1 MIILLDN
8 FLANEE
14 WRKYQ
19 LLKRVERSSYFA
31 LTKKELMDY
40 LEISNYV
47 LKSTIDQLILDL
59 ERFGLAEEIHLFVE
73 EPFVQLEVTGT
84 ASSETL
90 LENYVEE
97 SISFN
102 ILLGAVL
109 GKYKSL
115 NELSEKE
122 MISYPIAHSTYK
134 KLNKYLAAFD
144 LTIDK
149 KFRLS
154 GKSEKNVRLFLTELF
169 SRIYKGNDHI
179 FDHSDTTRVQAVK
192 KSLATDTISI
202 HQKINLQHYL
212 CVTNLRIQQQK
223 YMETSEQSILLKE
236 EPSQEISK
244 ALLNAVPE
252 EFQAAECSAFFYYY
266 AARSENLSSKLNLSE
281 NAQIAKWSGNLL
293 SSLIRAFPKLAL
305 DEEKQRAFLTHSH
318 FLHFQL
324 LETSS
329 AYETIQPEINIAY
342 FQQNF
347 PAVLEFCRVYITR
360 LQQTDPELFK
370 KKKQLLFQYLFLVLD
385 SFPKSMLLE
394 TVNVY
399 VDFSFGNLYNEF
411 IMENLAFFQLVGAEV
426 VSEIG
431 PADIL
436 LTDSRD
442 LGREYNKECIVWLA
456 PPRPLDWAN
465 LGQKI
470 IQKRSE
476 KGSSME

>member
-8 FLANEE
+8 FLAKEE

-109 GKYKSL
+109 GKFKSL

-169 SRIYKGNDHI
+169 SRIYKRAAII
-179 FDHSDTTRVQAVK
+179 FLITRIRLGYRLYRSGWQQIRSVFIK
-192 KSLATDTISI
+192 KLICSIIYVSLILEFSSKNI
-202 HQKINLQHYL
+202 WKHQN
-212 CVTNLRIQQQK
+212 R
-223 YMETSEQSILLKE
+223 
-236 EPSQEISK
+236 
-244 ALLNAVPE
+244 
-252 EFQAAECSAFFYYY
+252 AFF
-266 AARSENLSSKLNLSE
+266 
-281 NAQIAKWSGNLL
+281 
-293 SSLIRAFPKLAL
+293 
-305 DEEKQRAFLTHSH
+305 
-318 FLHFQL
+318 
-324 LETSS
+324 
-329 AYETIQPEINIAY
+329 
-342 FQQNF
+342 
-347 PAVLEFCRVYITR
+347 
-360 LQQTDPELFK
+360 
-370 KKKQLLFQYLFLVLD
+370 
-385 SFPKSMLLE
+385 
-394 TVNVY
+394 
-399 VDFSFGNLYNEF
+399 
-411 IMENLAFFQLVGAEV
+411 
-426 VSEIG
+426 
-431 PADIL
+431 
-436 LTDSRD
+436 
-442 LGREYNKECIVWLA
+442 
-456 PPRPLDWAN
+456 
-465 LGQKI
+465 
-470 IQKRSE
+470 
-476 KGSSME
+476 